1 MEDLLLQ
8 LEQSVIDGKQKVA
21 VALTEQLL
29 NQGVSPAEILSDGL
43 VSGMEEVG
51 ERFKCGDYFVPEMVI
66 AARAMK
72 SAMQLIRPKLVDTGV
87 KPLGTIVL
95 GTVRG
100 DLHDIGKNLTGMFL
114 EGAGFRVIDIGVDA
128 SADKFVA
135 AVKENEAQIV
145 GISAL
150 LTTTMPY
157 AGEIIRALNSAGMR
171 PGVKVIVGGA
181 PMTEE
186 FAAAIGADAF
196 APDAA
201 TGADRCKELIVQ

>member
-1 MEDLLLQ
+1 MDDLLLQ

-66 AARAMK
+66 SARAMK

-128 SADKFVA
+128 GADKFIA
-135 AVKENEAQIV
+135 AVKENDAQIV

-157 AGEIIRALNSAGMR
+157 AGEIIRALDSAGLR

-186 FAAAIGADAF
+186 FASAIGADAF
-196 APDAA
+196 ASDAA
-201 TGADRCKELIVQ
+201 TGADRCKELILQ

>member
-1 MEDLLLQ
+1 MADLLFD
-8 LEQSVIDGKQKVA
+8 LEESIINGRQKDA
-21 VALTEQLL
+21 VALTGKLL
-29 NQGVSPAEILSDGL
+29 EAGVSPAEILTDGL

-72 SAMQLIRPKLVDTGV
+72 SAMELIRPKLVDTGV
-87 KPLGTIVL
+87 KPLATIVL

-100 DLHDIGKNLTGMFL
+100 DLHDIGKNLTGMFM
-114 EGAGFRVIDIGVDA
+114 EGAGFRVVDIGVDA
-128 SADKFVA
+128 PAEKFVA
-135 AVKENEAQIV
+135 AVVENDAQLV

-157 AGEIIRALNSAGMR
+157 AGEIIKTLDNAGLR
-171 PGVKVIVGGA
+171 PKVKVIVGGA

-186 FAAAIGADAF
+186 FAQAIGADAF

-201 TGADRCKELIVQ
+201 TGADRCKELLAK

>member
-1 MEDLLLQ
+1 MDDLLLQ

-29 NQGVSPAEILSDGL
+29 NAGVAPAEILSEGL

-72 SAMQLIRPKLVDTGV
+72 SAMLLIRPKLVDTGV

-128 SADKFVA
+128 GADKFVA
-135 AVKENEAQIV
+135 AVKENDAEIV

-157 AGEIIRALNSAGMR
+157 AGEIIRSLDSAGLR
-171 PGVKVIVGGA
+171 PKVKVIVGGA

-186 FAAAIGADAF
+186 FARAIGADAF

-201 TGADRCKELIVQ
+201 TGADRCKELILQ

>member
-72 SAMQLIRPKLVDTGV
+72 SAMQLIRPKLIDTGV

-114 EGAGFRVIDIGVDA
+114 EGAGFRVIDVGVDA

-157 AGEIIRALNSAGMR
+157 AGEIIRALDNAGLR

-186 FAAAIGADAF
+186 FASAIGADAF

-201 TGADRCKELIVQ
+201 TGADRCKELILH

>member
-1 MEDLLLQ
+1 MDDLLFQ
-8 LEQSVIDGKQKVA
+8 LEESVINGRQKDAISLTGK
-21 VALTEQLL
+21 LL
-29 NQGVSPAEILSDGL
+29 EAGVSPAEILSDGL

-72 SAMQLIRPKLVDTGV
+72 SAMELIRPRLVDTGV
-87 KPLGTIVL
+87 KPLATIVL

-100 DLHDIGKNLTGMFL
+100 DLHDIGKNLTGMFM
-114 EGAGFRVIDIGVDA
+114 EGAGFRVVDIGVDA
-128 SADKFVA
+128 SAEKFVA
-135 AVKENEAQIV
+135 AVNENDAQLV

-157 AGEIIRALNSAGMR
+157 AGEIIRTLDNAGLR
-171 PGVKVIVGGA
+171 PRVKVIVGGA

-186 FAAAIGADAF
+186 FAQAIGADAF

-201 TGADRCKELIVQ
+201 TGADRCKELILH

>member
-1 MEDLLLQ
+1 MADLLFD
-8 LEQSVIDGKQKVA
+8 LEESIINGRQKDA
-21 VALTEQLL
+21 VALTGKLL
-29 NQGVSPAEILSDGL
+29 EAGVSPAEILTDGL

-72 SAMQLIRPKLVDTGV
+72 SAMELIRPKLVVTGV
-87 KPLGTIVL
+87 KPLATIVL

-100 DLHDIGKNLTGMFL
+100 DLHDIGKNLTGMFM
-114 EGAGFRVIDIGVDA
+114 EGAGFRVVDIGVDA
-128 SADKFVA
+128 PAEKFVA
-135 AVKENEAQIV
+135 AVIENDAQLV

-157 AGEIIRALNSAGMR
+157 AGEIIKTLDNAGLR
-171 PGVKVIVGGA
+171 PKVKVIVGGA

-186 FAAAIGADAF
+186 FAQAIGADAF

-201 TGADRCKELIVQ
+201 TGADRCKELLAQ

>member
-1 MEDLLLQ
+1 MADLLFD
-8 LEQSVIDGKQKVA
+8 LEESIINGRQKDA
-21 VALTEQLL
+21 VALTGKLL
-29 NQGVSPAEILSDGL
+29 EAGVSPAEILTDGL

-72 SAMQLIRPKLVDTGV
+72 SAMELIRPKLVDTGV
-87 KPLGTIVL
+87 KPLATIVL

-100 DLHDIGKNLTGMFL
+100 DLHDIGKNLTGMFM
-114 EGAGFRVIDIGVDA
+114 EGAGFRVVDIGVDA
-128 SADKFVA
+128 PAEKFVA
-135 AVKENEAQIV
+135 AVIENDAQLV

-157 AGEIIRALNSAGMR
+157 AGEIIKTLDNAGLR
-171 PGVKVIVGGA
+171 PKVKVIVGGA

-186 FAAAIGADAF
+186 FAQAIGADAF

-201 TGADRCKELIVQ
+201 TGADRCKELLTK